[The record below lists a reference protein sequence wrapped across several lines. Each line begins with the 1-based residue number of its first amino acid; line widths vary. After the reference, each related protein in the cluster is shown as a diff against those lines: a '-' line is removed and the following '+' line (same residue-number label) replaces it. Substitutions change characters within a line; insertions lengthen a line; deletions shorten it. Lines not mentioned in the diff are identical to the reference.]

1 MTPKNEPRKD
11 ETPATFAE
19 LKPPGY
25 WSATLNRSVEVRM
38 VHGPEALALQRRV
51 RAWEKLARAS
61 DACRREG
68 AAWQRAIAEFE
79 TELDTLDTL
88 WVNWPRGVLTVGP
101 MALRQRLRL

>member
-19 LKPPGY
+19 LRPPGY

-88 WVNWPRGVLTVGP
+88 
-101 MALRQRLRL
+101 